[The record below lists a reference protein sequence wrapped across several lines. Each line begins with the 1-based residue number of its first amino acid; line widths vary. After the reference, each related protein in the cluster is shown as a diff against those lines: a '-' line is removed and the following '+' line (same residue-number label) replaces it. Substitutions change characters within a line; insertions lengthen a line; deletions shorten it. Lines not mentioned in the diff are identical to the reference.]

1 MRIAQLVI
9 MCESGLLRVPGGT
22 EIHEKT
28 RRGETEPGE
37 VREARLDGD
46 VQGQHE
52 YKIQCCEQVGGMSAL
67 QSP

>member
-1 MRIAQLVI
+1 MRIAQPVI
-9 MCESGLLRVPGGT
+9 MCESGLLRAVPGGT

-46 VQGQHE
+46 VQGQGE
-52 YKIQCCEQVGGMSAL
+52 YKIQCCEQGGGMSAL
-67 QSP
+67 